1 MDTALL
7 EGKLESLRALGA
19 NATSIDQWRGFITN
33 APAEQLRRINAFE
46 LAAAW
51 HTDFRQVLTQLIHA
65 ATVGLMELSWDLVCP
80 ACSFV
85 NSHDH
90 LETVRANQ
98 VCGECSQ
105 TFLVMLDRSVEV
117 TFSIHPSIRAFAPAA
132 GPTIGRREI
141 RVVTG
146 LDCVTLPAFR
156 EFFDTHVLFQTESLH
171 VSNVAILFTDIKGS
185 TELYERFGD
194 ARGYLAVHS
203 HFEVLFKTVAANE
216 GALIKTIG
224 DAVMASFAHPV
235 QAVRAALEAQKA
247 FIEFRPL
254 MPDAEDAIVVKMGIH
269 HGPSLAV
276 TLNDQIDFFGRTVNI
291 AARTQ
296 QQAGGGELLL
306 TEETYNNSSVRAL
319 LTRRNLTA
327 LALQTKLKG
336 LSETFVLYKIVC
348 TDNASKPT
356 GVGPKEN

>member
-1 MDTALL
+1 MDSALL
-7 EGKLESLRALGA
+7 EGKLTALGTLGA
-19 NATSIDQWRGFITN
+19 NPACLDLWREFITN
-33 APAEQLRRINAFE
+33 APADQLRRINAFE
-46 LAAAW
+46 LAARW

-98 VCGECSQ
+98 LCGGCGQS
-105 TFLVMLDRSVEV
+105 FLVMLDRSVEV
-117 TFSIHPSIRAFAPAA
+117 TFSLNQSIRPLAHPT
-132 GPTIGRREI
+132 GSTIGHRET

-156 EFFDTHVLFQTESLH
+156 EFFDTHILFQTESLH
-171 VSNVAILFTDIKGS
+171 VNNVAILFTDIKGS
-185 TELYERFGD
+185 TQLYERFGD
-194 ARGYLAVHS
+194 ARGYLAVHK

-235 QAVRAALEAQKA
+235 QAVRAALAAQET

-254 MPDAEDAIVVKMGIH
+254 LPDDQEAIVVKMGIH

-296 QQAGGGELLL
+296 QQASGGELLL
-306 TEETYNNSSVRAL
+306 TEDTYNDSSVKAL
-319 LTRRNLTA
+319 LSRKGLVA

-348 TDNASKPT
+348 ANDASHAP
-356 GVGPKEN
+356 GLAQ